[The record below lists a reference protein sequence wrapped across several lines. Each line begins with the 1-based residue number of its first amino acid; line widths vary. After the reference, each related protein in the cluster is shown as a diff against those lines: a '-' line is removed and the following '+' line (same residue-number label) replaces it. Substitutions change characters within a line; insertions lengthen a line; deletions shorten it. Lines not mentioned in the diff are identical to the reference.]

1 MNVIILTHD
10 IRAPG
15 SLTPFGNPVNFVVA
29 TTAGQLPGRLA
40 PGMWWIVRRDA
51 WQYDERVVSALHT
64 LSAFPDVEM
73 IDPTGLLGGSRYGA
87 ERNALAD
94 GVRPPLMATDANRRA
109 IDAKL
114 LKTKTTKRRRGP
126 ATERNWQ

>member
-15 SLTPFGNPVNFVVA
+15 SLAPFGNPVTFVVA
-29 TTAGQLPGRLA
+29 THVEQLPGRLA

-51 WQYDERVVSALHT
+51 WRYDERVISALHT

-73 IDPTGLLGGSRYGA
+73 IDPTGLLGGSRYGV
-87 ERNALAD
+87 ERNATAD
-94 GVRPPLMATDANRRA
+94 GVRPPLMATRANRKS

-114 LKTKTTKRRRGP
+114 SKPTQRKKSGREFQL
-126 ATERNWQ
+126 